1 MDKMN
6 RPIIWTAVI
15 LLLMTTDFSSMCR
28 HGAKGANAFN
38 YNAGFVQ
45 TGWTGFNPGCDQSQ
59 NTAGAISWKQL
70 ADVTYVLKYNKQFD
84 GDVMYPVSGAGVKK
98 LADKEWMI
106 EGYMIPLD
114 IKSGLYAVSKNPY
127 AACFFCGA
135 AGVESVVSLKFK
147 TRPRR
152 YKTDEY
158 CVMKGVLALNDDNV
172 NDFIYLFKGAEEV
185 KR

>member
-6 RPIIWTAVI
+6 RPIIWVAVI

-28 HGAKGANAFN
+28 HGVKGANAFT
-38 YNAGFVQ
+38 YNI
-45 TGWTGFNPGCDQSQ
+45 GWTPPGRNDPAPGWDRSQ

-84 GDVMYPVSGAGVKK
+84 GDIMYPVFGTLVKK
-98 LADKEWMI
+98 LAGKEWTI
-106 EGYMIPLD
+106 QGYMIPLD
-114 IKSGLYAVSKNPY
+114 IKSGLYAVSGNPY

-147 TRPRR
+147 NKPRR
-152 YKTDEY
+152 YQTDEY
-158 CVMKGVLALNDDNV
+158 CVMKGVLALNNDNV
-172 NDFIYLFKGAEEV
+172 NDFIYLFKNAEEV
-185 KR
+185 RK